1 MLKIEKLELDNFVK
15 FVLRRQIIKYM
26 QINTLQLKNKRKK
39 RKTIGRGGKK
49 GTYSGKGNKGQKARS
64 GAHVDP
70 LFEGGRSTLID
81 HMKKKRGFKALD
93 KKLATV
99 SLVKLENKLPDGA
112 MINKEAL
119 IKSKIVDKIDAEKG
133 IKILGGG
140 KIAKKFT
147 IDKEIKLSASTKEAI
162 EKAGGKIETK

>member
-1 MLKIEKLELDNFVK
+1 
-15 FVLRRQIIKYM
+15 M
-26 QINTLQLKNKRKK
+26 QVNTLKPSLKRKK

-93 KKLATV
+93 KKKTTVALA
-99 SLVKLENKLPDGA
+99 KLDKNFKDGDVV
-112 MINKEAL
+112 NKETL
-119 IKSKIVDKIDAEKG
+119 IKAKIIDRMGAEAG
-133 IKILGGG
+133 VKILGGG
-140 KIAKKFT
+140 ELKKKLTIA
-147 IDKEIKLSASTKEAI
+147 KEIKISASVKIAV
-162 EKAGGKIETK
+162 EKAGGTVESDK

>member
-1 MLKIEKLELDNFVK
+1 ML
-15 FVLRRQIIKYM
+15 
-26 QINTLQLKNKRKK
+26 INTLQLKNKKKK

-81 HMKKKRGFKALD
+81 HMKKKKGFKALD

-99 SLVKLENKLPDGA
+99 SLAKLENKFPDGA
-112 MINKEAL
+112 VINKAAL
-119 IKSKIVDKIDAEKG
+119 IKSKIVDRIDAEKG
-133 IKILGGG
+133 IKILGGD
-140 KIAKKFT
+140 KITKKFT
-147 IDKEIKLSASTKEAI
+147 IDKGIKLSASAKAAI
-162 EKAGGKIETK
+162 EKSGGKVETEKESK